1 MFRSRDPGIRFK
13 PLAIGLGTVLALG
26 LGACATTGVD
36 PQMEAAMAAAG
47 GDPDKMLVVDC
58 LLPGQVRRLGTQAT
72 FVTARRPVQTTIS
85 LCEIRGGEYIAYD
98 RANLETALRF
108 WLPSAEAGDV
118 TAQNN
123 VGEIYERGLGGTAP
137 DYARAA
143 EWFRRAV
150 AQGSNR
156 AQANLARLYEQGL
169 GVPQDRVT
177 ALNLYRQAADLS
189 DDELTFVSSIEEL
202 QQRAAR
208 AEARADTAELE
219 VRQLRGQL
227 GQLRGQLSQQDR
239 EQASIR
245 QRLEQA
251 RQQLSRATDQVGTP
265 QATLNPDSA
274 TEVVNLRLQLAESA
288 REKSRLEQ
296 EAELLQARVTAQES
310 GMAALRTQLQD
321 TEQQLQQLQQ
331 QREQLVNSDQ
341 RLRARQSE
349 ELIQAQRELAA
360 ARSALEQQEQR
371 MTTLDD
377 GRAEVQQLRQQLGQ
391 RSQKIA
397 ELEQALSQAAQQLER
412 ENTLNR
418 ELEQAR
424 IELAQ
429 TRTRLIEE
437 RERAG
442 GQAETSAELERVEQ
456 ELAARN
462 RRIAELERSLVSS
475 REQQAEQASLEV
487 QQLNLA
493 LARQQLEETRQQL
506 TQERTTLGQRET
518 AELDQLIQQLE
529 NQARDLRQ
537 RERQIEQ
544 LEQQLST
551 SEQRLAEAT
560 GKLDALQSET
570 QHIQTAMRVRGTAPV
585 AGLGQQTQDVRQ
597 RLLNMNLGRYYAL
610 VIGNNQ
616 HQAMPD
622 LETALRDARAV
633 SDVLRNRYS
642 FQVELLTNA
651 TRAEI
656 LTALN
661 RYQNRLGENDNFL
674 LYYAGHGDLDRVN
687 DRGYWLPV
695 DATPNDTTNWIAN
708 SQITDIL
715 NIMPAKH
722 VMVIADSCYS
732 GSLTGGTVMA
742 SAPVAR
748 QTSPE
753 QYVRFLEVA
762 GQRRA
767 RVVLTSGGLQPVLDA
782 GGGEHSVFASQL
794 LQVLRGNNQI
804 LESPDLFV
812 ALSEPVKL
820 AARRLGVNQQPE
832 YARIHFAGD
841 VGVPFFLQ
849 PRV

>member
-1 MFRSRDPGIRFK
+1 MFQSRDPGLRFK
-13 PLAIGLGTVLALG
+13 PFAIGIGTALTLV
-26 LGACATTGVD
+26 LGACATPGID
-36 PQMEAAMAAAG
+36 PEMEAAIAAAG
-47 GDPDKMLVVDC
+47 GDPDRMLVVDC

-72 FVTARRPVQTTIS
+72 FITARRPIQTTIS

-118 TAQNN
+118 AAQNN
-123 VGEIYERGLGGTAP
+123 VGEIYERGLGGIDP

-143 EWFRRAV
+143 EWFRRA
-150 AQGSNR
+150 ADQGSSR
-156 AQANLARLYEQGL
+156 AQANLARLYERGL

-177 ALNLYRQAADLS
+177 ALNLYRQAADLT
-189 DDELTFVSSIEEL
+189 DDELAFVSSIEEL

-208 AEARADTAELE
+208 AEARADIAERE

-227 GQLRGQLSQQDR
+227 GQLRGQLSQKDR

-251 RQQLSRATDQVGTP
+251 RQQLSQATAQVGTP
-265 QATLNPDSA
+265 QARLSPDSA
-274 TEVVNLRLQLAESA
+274 TEVVSLRLQLAESA

-296 EAELLQARVTAQES
+296 EAELLQARVTAQER
-310 GMAALRTQLQD
+310 GMAALREQLQD
-321 TEQQLQQLQQ
+321 TERQLVQLQQ
-331 QREQLVNSDQ
+331 QRERLVNSDQ
-341 RLRARQSE
+341 QLRARQSE

-360 ARSALEQQEQR
+360 ARSALQQQEQHFAA
-371 MTTLDD
+371 LDD
-377 GRAEVQQLRQQLGQ
+377 SRVEVAQLRQQLGQ
-391 RSQKIA
+391 RGQQIA
-397 ELEQALSQAAQQLER
+397 QLEQALGEATQQIER
-412 ENTLNR
+412 ETALNR

-424 IELAQ
+424 TELSQ
-429 TRTRLIEE
+429 TRARLVQQ
-437 RERAG
+437 REQLG
-442 GQAETSAELERVEQ
+442 EQADMAAELERMDQ

-462 RRIAELERSLVSS
+462 RRIAELERSLASS
-475 REQQAEQASLEV
+475 REQLAEQASLEV

-493 LARQQLEETRQQL
+493 LARQQIEETRQQL
-506 TQERTTLGQRET
+506 TRERSALSQREA
-518 AELDQLIQQLE
+518 AELDQLIGQLE

-560 GKLDALQSET
+560 GKLEALQSET
-570 QHIQTAMRVRGTAPV
+570 QHIQTAMRVRGTEPV
-585 AGLGQQTQDVRQ
+585 AGLAQQTQDVRQ
-597 RLLNMNLGRYYAL
+597 RLLNVNLGRYYAL

-616 HQAMPD
+616 HRFLPD
-622 LETALRDARAV
+622 LETAVRDAEAV
-633 SDVLRNRYS
+633 AEELRNRYG
-642 FQVELLTNA
+642 FQVEVLTNA

-661 RYQNRLGENDNFL
+661 RYQSRLTANDNFL

-695 DATPNDTTNWIAN
+695 DAEPNDTTNWILN
-708 SQITDIL
+708 SQVTDIL
-715 NIMPAKH
+715 NIIPAKH

-782 GGGEHSVFASQL
+782 GGGEHSVFANQL
-794 LQVLRGNNQI
+794 LQVLRGNDQI

>member
-1 MFRSRDPGIRFK
+1 
-13 PLAIGLGTVLALG
+13 
-26 LGACATTGVD
+26 
-36 PQMEAAMAAAG
+36 MEAAMAAAG

-143 EWFRRAV
+143 EWFRRA
-150 AQGSNR
+150 ADQGSSR

-177 ALNLYRQAADLS
+177 ALNLYRQAADLT
-189 DDELTFVSSIEEL
+189 DDELAFVSSIEEL
-202 QQRAAR
+202 QQRAVR
-208 AEARADTAELE
+208 AEARADTAERE

-227 GQLRGQLSQQDR
+227 GQLRGQLSQKDR

-251 RQQLSRATDQVGTP
+251 RQQLSQATDQVGTP
-265 QATLNPDSA
+265 QASLSPDSA

-288 REKSRLEQ
+288 RETSRLEQ
-296 EAELLQARVTAQES
+296 EAELLQARVTAQER
-310 GMAALRTQLQD
+310 GMAALRAQLQD

-331 QREQLVNSDQ
+331 QREQLVNNDQ
-341 RLRARQSE
+341 QLRARQSE

-371 MTTLDD
+371 MTALDD

-391 RSQKIA
+391 RSQQIA
-397 ELEQALSQAAQQLER
+397 QLEQALNQATQQLER
-412 ENTLNR
+412 ETTLNR

-424 IELAQ
+424 TELAQ
-429 TRTRLIEE
+429 TRARLIEQ

-442 GQAETSAELERVEQ
+442 EQAGEQAEASAELERMEQ

-462 RRIAELERSLVSS
+462 RRIAELEQSLANS
-475 REQQAEQASLEV
+475 RVQLAEQASLEV

-493 LARQQLEETRQQL
+493 LARQQLEEARQQL

-537 RERQIEQ
+537 HERQIEQ

-560 GKLDALQSET
+560 GKLEALQSET
-570 QHIQTAMRVRGTAPV
+570 QHIQTAIRVRGTEPV

-622 LETALRDARAV
+622 LETAVRDARAV
-633 SDVLRNRYS
+633 SEVLRNRYS

-708 SQITDIL
+708 SQVTDIL

-794 LQVLRGNNQI
+794 LQVLRGNDQI